1 MELSMKKRG
10 TDISLFFCEKGM
22 NMKRLLAIVDSL
34 STWTG
39 KAASWLT
46 LVVVI
51 FIVYEIMMRYVFHL
65 PTLWVSESM
74 VFGCGL
80 TYVLGAAWALQ
91 DNRHVKIDLVYG
103 KLTLRQRAAIDA
115 VTFVFFAL
123 YLGFFL
129 WAVSKYAWQ
138 SVSVAETSGSAWDPV
153 VYPIKVALAFGTL
166 LLLLQG
172 IAKFVR
178 DLHFT
183 IKGREL

>member
-1 MELSMKKRG
+1 MR
-10 TDISLFFCEKGM
+10 
-22 NMKRLLAIVDSL
+22 RLLVIIDSL

-39 KAASWLT
+39 KAGSWLT
-46 LVVVI
+46 FLVVI

-91 DNRHVKIDLVYG
+91 DKRHVKIDLIYG
-103 KLTLRQRAAIDA
+103 RLSVRKRAVIDS

-138 SVSVAETSGSAWDPV
+138 SVSVAETSGSAWDPP
-153 VYPIKVALAFGTL
+153 VYPIKVALAVGTL

-172 IAKFVR
+172 IAKLIR
-178 DLHFT
+178 DLHLA
-183 IKGREL
+183 IKGSGEQ

>member
-1 MELSMKKRG
+1 
-10 TDISLFFCEKGM
+10 
-22 NMKRLLAIVDSL
+22 MKRLLSIIDAL
-34 STWTG
+34 SIWTG
-39 KAASWLT
+39 KAASWLI
-46 LVVVI
+46 LLVVI
-51 FIVYEIMMRYVFHL
+51 FIIYEILMRYVFHL

-74 VFGCGL
+74 VFGCGV

-91 DNRHVKIDLVYG
+91 DHRHVKIDLVYG
-103 KLTLRQRAAIDA
+103 RLTLRQRAVIDS

-138 SVSVAETSGSAWDPV
+138 SVLVRETAGSAWDPP
-153 VYPIKVALAFGTL
+153 VYPIKVALLVGVA

-172 IAKFVR
+172 IAKLIR
-178 DLHFT
+178 DLHLA